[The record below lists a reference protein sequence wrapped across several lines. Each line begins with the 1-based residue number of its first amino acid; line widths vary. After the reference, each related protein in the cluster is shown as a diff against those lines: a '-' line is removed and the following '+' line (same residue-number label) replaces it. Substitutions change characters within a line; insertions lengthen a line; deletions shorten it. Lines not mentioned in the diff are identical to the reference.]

1 MGRPTA
7 ITVIGAIGIVLAVLG
22 LCGNLCGA
30 MAGPFMGTIGEMASQ
45 AQDPQTQMQAQLFK
59 DPTYQRLIVLS
70 ALVGLILAFMLLVSA
85 ILLLRMSPLGYNLM
99 LVYSGVSILWT
110 IVSLVLSV
118 AVVMPIQRR
127 ILGES
132 AGADFMLAV
141 GGIMGVIQTLLAL
154 IYPVAVLIVLTRP
167 AIKERFSG

>member
-1 MGRPTA
+1 MERPTA
-7 ITVIGAIGIVLAVLG
+7 ITVIGVIGIVLAVLG

-30 MAGPFMGTIGEMASQ
+30 AAGPLAGMIAEMAPQ
-45 AQDPQTQMQAQLFK
+45 TQDPQMQLLK

-70 ALVGLILAFMLLVSA
+70 SLVGLILAFLLLVSA
-85 ILLLRMSPLGYNLM
+85 ILLLRMSSLGYNLM

-127 ILGES
+127 VLGGGAES
-132 AGADFMLAV
+132 DLALAF
-141 GGIMGVIQTLLAL
+141 GGIMGIIETLLAL